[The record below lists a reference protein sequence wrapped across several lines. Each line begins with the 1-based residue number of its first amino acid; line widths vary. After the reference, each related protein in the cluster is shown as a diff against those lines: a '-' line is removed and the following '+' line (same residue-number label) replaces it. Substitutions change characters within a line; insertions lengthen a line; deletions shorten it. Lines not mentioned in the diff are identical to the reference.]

1 MDDTFIVG
9 SPKECVEKIAGYREM
24 GFTQVSLRLF
34 YPDMDQKEVMEHIE
48 LVGKEVLPTVHLL

>member
-9 SPKECVEKIAGYREM
+9 SPKECVEQIAGYREM

-48 LVGKEVLPTVHLL
+48 LVGKEVLATVHLL